1 MICKQTYSYTT
12 PLPPSLT
19 EIFFPSE
26 ETSPSPF
33 TACVPFSVVS
43 TLNSSRGGEIFGW
56 RCLHAPGSCWCGETS
71 RKPAGHQEHLP
82 SVELLVS
89 IPIHVEPIDK
99 EVLFIT
105 QNSTKEAIF
114 PMSKYFLPVIV
125 FATVMISM

>member
-1 MICKQTYSYTT
+1 MWRDFQEASW
-12 PLPPSLT
+12 PS
-19 EIFFPSE
+19 
-26 ETSPSPF
+26 
-33 TACVPFSVVS
+33 
-43 TLNSSRGGEIFGW
+43 R
-56 RCLHAPGSCWCGETS
+56 APV
-71 RKPAGHQEHLP
+71 L